1 MTMILKILSKILYT
15 FCKMLCAML
24 RIALLTSIAFF
35 AWRTGQPMERPEFHD
50 LTFYCLLS
58 DRQAA
63 CDQLAMFIRGIPF
76 LQRYIGYI

>member
-1 MTMILKILSKILYT
+1 MILKILSKILYT

-24 RIALLTSIAFF
+24 RIALLTPIAFF
-35 AWRTGQPMERPEFHD
+35 AWRTGQPMERPEFHV

-63 CDQLAMFIRGIPF
+63 CDQLAMFIRGIPV